1 MKQWLVVVAVLAAC
15 KPKEVPFKPPPKDD
29 AAAAALD
36 AAQEIDAALAREDVR
51 ATKIV
56 VGDHA
61 SCALL
66 TDATVRCWGRNAD
79 GQLGNNSTNDAST
92 PVKVGLRGV
101 KDIVLGAAHAC
112 ALLDDESVTCWGK
125 INYGSKDP
133 LLAPAAASG
142 VAKAK
147 RIFAV
152 GAASCATLAD
162 TSLVCW
168 GDIDAKG
175 RWKLSRSGATRPPTP
190 TDGLDSVVA
199 VTANGALREDGTV
212 WLRDGE
218 GRFVRTGLT
227 NVIEIAS
234 SGEEVCALRR
244 DGSVACVGPS
254 TRCAAAAPKLTK
266 PAPAKKTAAK
276 KTKAG
281 SKTKQTATKPTKPA
295 PTVAA
300 PTLPI
305 EVLRLPRAQHLAFDV
320 GLCVVTKP
328 GRLQCLAPNDGC
340 RVETA
345 WPGLASIDY
354 VVGNCARITNGDAR
368 CWSADVKTRTVTAV
382 AGVADAIAVAASGSH
397 ACAILGDRSVVC
409 WGSNKFGALGRGNSD
424 VQRDREARPVT
435 F

>member
-1 MKQWLVVVAVLAAC
+1 MKQWLVVVALLAAC

-29 AAAAALD
+29 APAAALD
-36 AAQEIDAALAREDVR
+36 AAEEIDAALAREDVR

-66 TDATVRCWGRNAD
+66 ADATVRCWGRNAG
-79 GQLGNNSTNDAST
+79 GQLGNNSTNDAAT

-101 KDIVLGAAHAC
+101 KDVVLGAAHAC

-152 GAASCATLAD
+152 GATSCATLAD

-168 GDIDAKG
+168 GDIEAKG
-175 RWKLSRSGATRPPTP
+175 RWRLSGSAATRPPTP
-190 TDGLDSVVA
+190 IEGLDSVVA
-199 VTANGALREDGTV
+199 VTAIGALREDGTV
-212 WLRDGE
+212 WLRDRE
-218 GRFVRTGLT
+218 GTFVRTGLT

-234 SGEEVCALRR
+234 SGEGVCALRR
-244 DGSVACVGPS
+244 DGSVACVGPA
-254 TRCAAAAPKLTK
+254 TRCAAAVPKTTK
-266 PAPAKKTAAK
+266 PAASVKKSAAQ

-281 SKTKQTATKPTKPA
+281 AKKKTAKPA
-295 PTVAA
+295 STAAA

-305 EVLRLPRAQHLAFDV
+305 EVLRLPAAQHLAFDV

-328 GRLQCLAPNDGC
+328 GRLQCLANNDGC
-340 RVETA
+340 RVDTA
-345 WPGLASIDY
+345 WPGLTSIDY
-354 VVGNCARITNGDAR
+354 VVGNCARTTTGDAR
-368 CWSADVKTRTVTAV
+368 CWSAELKTRTVTAV
-382 AGVADAIAVAASGSH
+382 AGVADAISVAASGSH